1 MPCRPGVVLLVLV
14 KYSTLLLLLLV
25 CYCYAGSDEQ
35 NKPNLRIFNGDD
47 AAEGEYPFVGLLL
60 ASATFSS
67 DGSGGGQNMC
77 GGSILSDRI
86 ILTAAH
92 CVVKDTAITDQDGS
106 AIDELYYP
114 VNLVFHVGETHL
126 YETEQSEQILNVAGI
141 MVHEEYDSYSVV
153 NDVALLVLDKP
164 ITLNDKVATIA
175 LPDPADRATL
185 YADGAAITVI
195 GWGTTEDGTTSE
207 KLKKLPYTIS
217 SKSDCKTNYGEG
229 LLDGM
234 MCTGTAPT
242 ERRADTGDSGGPLF
256 TKKDGKW
263 VQLGLVSWGPTEIT
277 ATSYD
282 VNTDVLYFRDWIVTH
297 KDSAF
302 TDYVT
307 SLTATNSAKTL
318 ILENLANYLY
328 KTIKITPATS
338 TKHTKITIKSG
349 TMKPYDFL
357 IVYDGD
363 DPLHNTMLA
372 QLSGTL
378 SEQSFTSSTVQGLT
392 LAILTGKEGK
402 SDGLIVEYSE
412 VSDAGLTLSSPVQL
426 GTLRV
431 LISFTV
437 STTSSSAT
445 PIKRETVKIVVTK

>member
-1 MPCRPGVVLLVLV
+1 
-14 KYSTLLLLLLV
+14 
-25 CYCYAGSDEQ
+25 
-35 NKPNLRIFNGDD
+35 
-47 AAEGEYPFVGLLL
+47 
-60 ASATFSS
+60 
-67 DGSGGGQNMC
+67 MC

-92 CVVKDTAITDQDGS
+92 CVVKDTAMTDEDGS
-106 AIDELYYP
+106 AVDELYYP
-114 VNLVFHVGETHL
+114 RNLEFHVGETHL
-126 YETEQSEQILNVAGI
+126 YEMEGSEQIMQVAAI
-141 MVHEEYDSYSVV
+141 MVHEEYDSFSVV

-164 ITLNDKVATIA
+164 ITLSEKVATIA
-175 LPDPADRATL
+175 LPDPEDRATL

-195 GWGTTEDGTTSE
+195 GWGTTEDGTTSD

-217 SKSDCKTNYGEG
+217 SKADCKTNYGEG

-242 ERRADTGDSGGPLF
+242 EKRADTGDSGGPLF
-256 TKKDGKW
+256 TKKEGEW
-263 VQLGLVSWGPTEIT
+263 VQLGLVSWGPTEISD
-277 ATSYD
+277 TSFD
-282 VNTDVLYFRDWIVTH
+282 VNTDVLYFRDWIVAH

-307 SLTATNSAKTL
+307 SLTATSSAKTL

-363 DPLHNTMLA
+363 DPLQNTMLA

-378 SEQSFTSSTVQGLT
+378 SEQSFTSSTVKGLT
-392 LAILTGKEGK
+392 VAILTGKEGK
-402 SDGLIVEYSE
+402 SDGFIVEYSE
-412 VSDAGLTLSSPVQL
+412 VSDAATNTQLICSTGYTACADKFYCLNNKLFCDSNQEGNCRDGSDEAGECPTSSTSNSTESEPN
-426 GTLRV
+426 
-431 LISFTV
+431 
-437 STTSSSAT
+437 STTPSYLDTLLLLVSLLIRTIST
-445 PIKRETVKIVVTK
+445 L